1 MTKRGLYTAVIA
13 ALAAVLMTA
22 ASLLAVALLAPPPGA
37 AMHRAPVCSAPSLPG
52 TTVRVTETDMG
63 AGMRGRPMMG
73 RPMVSRDM
81 RLALDRASVPRG
93 QVSFAVTN
101 LGSVPH
107 ELLVLA
113 LPAGQALGGRPV
125 AADGTADET
134 GSLGEAS
141 ASCAAGT
148 GGGIAP
154 GAASWV
160 TLDLPAGRYEL
171 LCNLPGHYLAGM
183 SAELTVT

>member
-1 MTKRGLYTAVIA
+1 MTRRGPSTVLVA

-22 ASLLAVALLAPPPGA
+22 ASLLAVALLGPPAAVTGA
-37 AMHRAPVCSAPSLPG
+37 AAACSAPSLPG
-52 TTVRVTETDMG
+52 TTVRVTEADMG
-63 AGMRGRPMMG
+63 AGMMG
-73 RPMVSRDM
+73 RSAMRRGM
-81 RLALDRASVPRG
+81 RLAVDRASVPHG
-93 QVSFAVTN
+93 QVSLVATN

-107 ELLVLA
+107 ELLVLP
-113 LPAGQALGGRPV
+113 LPQGQALGARAVG
-125 AADGTADET
+125 ADGTVDET

-148 GGGIAP
+148 GEGIAP

-171 LCNLPGHYLAGM
+171 LCNVPGHYLAGM
-183 SAELTVT
+183 FAELTVT

>member
-1 MTKRGLYTAVIA
+1 VTRRGRSTVLVA

-22 ASLLAVALLAPPPGA
+22 ASLLAVALLGPPPGA
-37 AMHRAPVCSAPSLPG
+37 VVDRAPACAAPGLPG

-63 AGMRGRPMMG
+63 AGMGRGPMMG
-73 RPMVSRDM
+73 RGM
-81 RLALDRASVPRG
+81 RLAADRASVPHG

-107 ELLVLA
+107 ELLVLP
-113 LPAGQALGGRPV
+113 LPQGQALGARAVG
-125 AADGTADET
+125 ADGTADET

-141 ASCAAGT
+141 ASCAAGK
-148 GGGIAP
+148 GEGIAP

-171 LCNLPGHYLAGM
+171 LCNVPGHYLAGM
-183 SAELTVT
+183 FAELTVT